1 MTLSGQI
8 MKLLLRLFKGVDLML
23 KRIIIKVLMIVPLSN
38 IVSLRKKESV
48 SPIVQVLLSTIP
60 LGIMAYQ
67 AKDRAIQTEA
77 VNIHLEIAE
86 VRQSPFCQRN

>member
-48 SPIVQVLLSTIP
+48 SHIVQVLLSTIP

-67 AKDRAIQTEA
+67 ARDRVIQTEA